1 METAFL
7 SETLVKRSLAGEY
20 QMEVQNV
27 VILKKLKI
35 QQIIKKESYEINFN
49 FQLVSVLFY
58 L

>member
-1 METAFL
+1 MKTKFL